1 MSLTLGLNAAL
12 SGLLTAQ
19 KGLEVASHNI
29 ANVNTVGYTRK
40 TFNPE
45 SRVLGG
51 IGVGVQVGAIT
62 RDVDRGLIKDM
73 QRQYGVVGKLDI
85 QDEYFQRMQDIFGR
99 PGDNTSI
106 SHTISRV
113 AAEFETLAADPS
125 KSTQQ
130 VKAISTATEMTTQL
144 NQMSEQVQTLRLEA
158 DRELETAIGTINELL
173 TAISDLNDKIV
184 RDGTLK
190 TGTADLEDK
199 RDQALL
205 ELSEYLD
212 IQYFERSDG
221 SMTVFTS
228 QGATLVMSQALTVE
242 HSAAVSVDAS
252 QSEAAG
258 SFDGLTANGIDF
270 TDSLVSGKL
279 KGLLELRDNILPDL
293 QAQIDQLTVQT
304 RDLVNLA
311 HNRGT
316 GFPTLAGEITGSR
329 TFLDGATQTMSI
341 GSDDDVIIAL
351 VDSEGDQFAATTLRD
366 IMVNTALAPAGLT
379 YTNPWTMDDVATKL
393 ESWLQSAGLGSAM
406 VEVNSEGKFQ
416 IDLESTSYGL
426 VMRDFTTATNSTYRT
441 DATAAYTI
449 PAGGGGTLRIR
460 DANGVDVTLTE
471 GADFAGSAVRNT
483 ALTNMVNAVNGNAA
497 LTAAGIS
504 AQLVTDSAGVEQIEI
519 YDTGGDVLTV
529 SGTLTSAATLNTSR
543 YDKPSTSTLSDVT
556 VSFDSDGDGTTDKTL
571 SGFSNFLGLNDL
583 FDTTRANS
591 INDTNVLSTRW
602 SWTMAV
608 PTTLNFSDS
617 TNGIGYGTLSIA
629 NGSSLQDI
637 ADSVNNSAT
646 LNATAYVVPEGAG
659 SRLRI
664 VHNDGEEMQI
674 TGSDANGRTFLSQT
688 GLGPSQ
694 VGVSAMI
701 KVRDDIAVEPE
712 KISRSVVQWNSDTKT
727 WAVSNGDNAAINE
740 IANTFTEKH
749 GFSQAGG
756 LSSASLAL
764 EDYATTILSNNAAK
778 AEFIVDQIGYQSG
791 LKTTLSQ
798 KNAEISGVNLDE
810 ELSRLIVW
818 EQAYSAAAKVI
829 STTQQMFDI
838 LTNMIR

>member
-40 TFNPE
+40 SFQPE

-51 IGVGVQVGAIT
+51 IGAGVQTGAIT
-62 RDVDRGLIKDM
+62 RDIDRGLIKDM
-73 QRQYGVVGKLDI
+73 QRQFGVVGKLDV
-85 QDEYFQRMQDIFGR
+85 QNEYYDRMQDIFGR

-106 SHTISRV
+106 SHTLSRM
-113 AAEFETLAADPS
+113 ASEFELLAADPA

-130 VKAISTATEMTTQL
+130 VKAISTAIEATTQL
-144 NQMSEQVQTLRLEA
+144 NQMGEQVQTLRLEA
-158 DRELETAIGTINELL
+158 DRDLESAIGTINELL
-173 TAISDLNDKIV
+173 ISISDLNDKIV
-184 RDGTLK
+184 RDSTLK

-205 ELSEYLD
+205 ELSEYMD

-242 HSAAVSVDAS
+242 HSSAVSVDAS

-258 SFDGLTANGIDF
+258 SFDGLTANGVDF

-293 QAQIDQLTVQT
+293 QAQIDQLTVQL
-304 RDLVNLA
+304 RDQINLA

-316 GFPTLAGEITGSR
+316 GFPTLTGEVTGTR
-329 TFLDGATQTMSI
+329 TFLDGATQTMEI
-341 GSDDDVIIAL
+341 GSDDDVLVAL
-351 VDSEGDQFAATTLRD
+351 VDSEGNQFAASTLRD
-366 IMVNTALAPAGLT
+366 IMVDTTLAPAALT

-393 ESWLQSAGLGSAM
+393 ESWLQGAGLGSAT

-426 VMRDFTTATNSTYRT
+426 VMRDFTTASNSTYRT

-483 ALTNMVNAVNGNAA
+483 SLTNMVNAVNANAA

-504 AQLVTDSAGVEQIEI
+504 AQIVTDSAGVEQIEI

-543 YDKPSTSTLSDVT
+543 YDKPTTSTLSDVT
-556 VSFDSDGDGTTDKTL
+556 VSFDADGDGTTDKTV

-583 FDTTRANS
+583 FTTTRANS
-591 INDTNVLSTRW
+591 INDTGTLSTTWKW
-602 SWTMAV
+602 SVAA
-608 PTTLNFSDS
+608 PTTLNFSD
-617 TNGIGYGTLSIA
+617 TTGGITYGTLSIA
-629 NGSSLQDI
+629 NGASLQDI
-637 ADSVNNSAT
+637 ADSINNSAT
-646 LNATAYVVPEGAG
+646 LNASAYVVPEGSGA
-659 SRLRI
+659 RLRI
-664 VHNDGEEMQI
+664 VHDDGEELQI
-674 TGSDANGRTFLSQT
+674 TGADANGRTFLTQT
-688 GLGPSQ
+688 KLGPSQ
-694 VGVSAMI
+694 VGVANMI
-701 KVRDDIAVEPE
+701 EVREDIAIEPE
-712 KISRSVVQWNSDTKT
+712 KVARSVLQWNSDTET
-727 WAVSNGDNAAINE
+727 WGVSLGDNAAINE
-740 IANTFTEKH
+740 IADTFTEKFA
-749 GFSQAGG
+749 FSQAGG

-764 EDYATTILSNNAAK
+764 EDYAATILANNSAK
-778 AEFIVDQIGYQSG
+778 AEFIVDQIGYQAG
-791 LKTTLSQ
+791 LKSTLSQ
-798 KNAEISGVNLDE
+798 KNAETSGVNLDE

-818 EQAYSAAAKVI
+818 EQSYAAAAKVI
-829 STTQQMFDI
+829 STTQQMFQT
-838 LTNMIR
+838 LTNMIN